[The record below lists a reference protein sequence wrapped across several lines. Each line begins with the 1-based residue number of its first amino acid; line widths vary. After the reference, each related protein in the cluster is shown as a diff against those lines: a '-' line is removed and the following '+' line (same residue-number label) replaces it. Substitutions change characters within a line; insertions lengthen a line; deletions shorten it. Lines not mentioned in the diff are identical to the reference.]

1 MVVRI
6 PSTILP
12 GGEFVAN
19 VALEA
24 KSDVPVDWVDV
35 LLEGKE
41 DARFGQGNHA
51 RRFSHTHARLSAR
64 VYEGGTLP
72 KGQSNFACRF
82 ALPAG
87 LPPSYRGSAAECSY
101 TLSVH
106 VSIPWWPDRKAAFD
120 INVGTPRV
128 QAPDAA
134 AATYGSHP
142 QGPRGDELT
151 VECSLAE
158 RVLEPGGVVHG
169 AIALGNL
176 AYHHVRYVSVALVGN
191 EIVQTSDGQLRDVND
206 DRRYVMRLPVPEGL
220 GDAETI
226 PFRMRIPERV
236 SASWKSVL
244 WELVWTLDV
253 EAHVRLGRNV
263 LLRIPMTVVPSGSA
277 PKQDRKAPPII
288 GSERVLAVW
297 SSVAKSLDLNLEG
310 DTLRKRV
317 EDTDVVIRREH
328 RGSDGIFLVAE
339 LSFPSLHLGL
349 DGGLRRGFRRV
360 LGGGVECGDAT
371 WDRRHYIVARHPEQF
386 GQVLRWL
393 SPVLIAVDL
402 HDIDDGQA
410 VLQSREAGLT
420 VEPLHRFAG
429 RALEVARAIHAARGR
444 IPPPPCMASALEAWQ
459 LVAHKLEGSLE
470 TARMAVVGS
479 IEGAPVELETTWDGD
494 ASPETTLVRTVPNA
508 PPRREQEV
516 TWEGGR
522 FTEGGR
528 EGLPEACLE
537 VLDRLLEKALGFSID
552 DREILLV
559 LPAPVSDAAELLDA
573 AHGVVG
579 IASALRVGAGPYR

>member
-1 MVVRI
+1 MVVRV

-12 GGEFVAN
+12 GG
-19 VALEA
+19 
-24 KSDVPVDWVDV
+24 
-35 LLEGKE
+35 
-41 DARFGQGNHA
+41 
-51 RRFSHTHARLSAR
+51 
-64 VYEGGTLP
+64 
-72 KGQSNFACRF
+72 
-82 ALPAG
+82 
-87 LPPSYRGSAAECSY
+87 
-101 TLSVH
+101 
-106 VSIPWWPDRKAAFD
+106 
-120 INVGTPRV
+120 
-128 QAPDAA
+128 
-134 AATYGSHP
+134 
-142 QGPRGDELT
+142 
-151 VECSLAE
+151 
-158 RVLEPGGVVHG
+158 
-169 AIALGNL
+169 
-176 AYHHVRYVSVALVGN
+176 
-191 EIVQTSDGQLRDVND
+191 
-206 DRRYVMRLPVPEGL
+206 
-220 GDAETI
+220 
-226 PFRMRIPERV
+226 
-236 SASWKSVL
+236 
-244 WELVWTLDV
+244 
-253 EAHVRLGRNV
+253 
-263 LLRIPMTVVPSGSA
+263 SA
-277 PKQDRKAPPII
+277 PQQDRKAPPII

-317 EDTDVVIRREH
+317 EDIDVVIRREH

-386 GQVLRWL
+386 EQVLRWL
-393 SPVLIAVDL
+393 APVLIAVDL

-429 RALEVARAIHAARGR
+429 RALEVARAIHAVRGR

-470 TARMAVVGS
+470 TSRMAIVGS

-494 ASPETTLVRTVPNA
+494 ANPETTLVRTVPNV

-559 LPAPVSDAAELLDA
+559 LPAPISDAAELLDA